1 MTFTP
6 APPRMSFGAAITS
19 GFRKY
24 VDFSGRAGIA
34 EFWWFIL
41 FVYLVNAGARTIDTV
56 LGLGEVTDTSL
67 ISSLWMLATFLPV
80 LSNAVRRLRD
90 GGNDWTK
97 LFWLFLPIAGL
108 IIVIIRLC
116 DPPVAGAGQQSF
128 NPPYGQPKQDAP
140 AGPVQDAPVD

>member
-24 VDFSGRAGIA
+24 VQFSGRAGIA

-41 FVYLVNAGARTIDTV
+41 FVYLVNAGARTLDTV
-56 LGLGEVTDTSL
+56 LGLGEVTDTSP

-80 LSNAVRRLRD
+80 LSLAVRRLRD

-97 LFWLFLPIAGL
+97 LFWLLLPIAGL

-116 DPPVAGAGQQSF
+116 DPPVAAAGPPSF
-128 NPPYGQPKQDAP
+128 GTPYGQ
-140 AGPVQDAPVD
+140 PVQDAPPGPVRDAPVD

>member
-1 MTFTP
+1 
-6 APPRMSFGAAITS
+6 MSFGAAITS

-24 VDFSGRAGIA
+24 VDFSGRAGVA

-56 LGLGEVTDTSL
+56 LVLSNSTDISP

-80 LSNAVRRLRD
+80 LSLAVRRLRD

-97 LFWLFLPIAGL
+97 LFWLLLPIAGV

-116 DPPVAGAGQQSF
+116 DPPVAGAGQQPF
-128 NPPYGQPKQDAP
+128 GTPYGQPVQDAP
-140 AGPVQDAPVD
+140 TRPVQDAPVD